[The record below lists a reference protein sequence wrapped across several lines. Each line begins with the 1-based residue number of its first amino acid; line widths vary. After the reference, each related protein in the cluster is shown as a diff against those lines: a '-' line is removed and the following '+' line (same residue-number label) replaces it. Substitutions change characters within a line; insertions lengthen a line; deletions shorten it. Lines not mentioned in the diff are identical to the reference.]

1 MCTVTY
7 LPTQEGGYILTS
19 SRDERHHRGIAIP
32 PRKYVLGHQSLFYP
46 KDPDKGGTWFAT
58 QADGETLCLLNG
70 AFQRHE
76 PGHQYALSRGLMLL
90 DFFNYH
96 SPEKFATEYDFSP
109 VEPFTL
115 ILLKQRKLSVLKWDG
130 NRAHLEQRDPE
141 TPAVWSSV
149 TLYSEEVIHLREEWF
164 ARWLQQ
170 HADYRQ
176 EEIMHFHRFGGEGDP
191 STDIRMSRDGVV
203 QTVSI
208 SSVEWKPEA
217 VRLQYDDLLNARQ
230 YNIHVI

>member
-32 PRKYVLGHQSLFYP
+32 PRKYIVGNQSLFYP

-70 AFQRHE
+70 AFQKHE
-76 PGHQYALSRGLMLL
+76 PGKKYEVSRGVMLL
-90 DFFNYH
+90 EFFNYT
-96 SPEKFATEYDFSP
+96 SPEDFAAQYDFTP

-115 ILLKQRKLSVLKWDG
+115 IFLKQRKLSVLKWDG
-130 NRAHLEQRDPE
+130 ENTFLENLDPE
-141 TPAVWSSV
+141 IPAVWSSV
-149 TLYSEEVIHLREEWF
+149 TLYNEGVIRMREEWF
-164 ARWLQQ
+164 AQWLRQ
-170 HADYRQ
+170 HSKFRQ

-191 STDIRMSRDGVV
+191 ATDIRMSREGVV

-208 SSVEWKPEA
+208 SSVEWKPDA
-217 VRLQYDDLLNARQ
+217 VRLQYDDLVNTRQ